1 MSLRKARISDLI
13 SIINIEKKSYEKPY
27 WTENLLKYLFN
38 NSNTDSA
45 WIFEVGKKMVGFLI
59 EQRCLNEISILNFT
73 VDKEYRNNGFG
84 KKMIRQYLNI
94 IPINS
99 ILFLEV
105 NKNNYVARKIYT
117 DFNFKEI
124 YQRKNYYKNGEDA
137 LILKYEKNSI
147 K

>member
-1 MSLRKARISDLI
+1 MQT
-13 SIINIEKKSYEKPY
+13 P
-27 WTENLLKYLFN
+27 
-38 NSNTDSA
+38 
-45 WIFEVGKKMVGFLI
+45 FEASVILAVIVVLTVVLPTC
-59 EQRCLNEISILNFT
+59 RILNFT

-94 IPINS
+94 IPVNS

-137 LILKYEKNSI
+137 LILKYEKNSN